1 MITNNYSFLVNIMKK
16 LQTQDISLSLSLNIV
31 ESTEVKIIESN
42 CLIGDQVSTKWRYI
56 IDKNKGIQELIKI
69 NQAINAKRNLSDIR
83 FSLHELNA
91 LKFAPVTSSDV
102 ERVFQLYKELV
113 SDRRKLLTETT
124 IEEIIVIQY
133 NKKLNNIFDN

>member
-1 MITNNYSFLVNIMKK
+1 MITNKYFFLVNIIEK
-16 LQTQDISLSLSLNIV
+16 LQTHDISLSLSLDIIK
-31 ESTEVKIIESN
+31 STEVKIIESN
-42 CLIGDQVSTKWRYI
+42 CLIGDQVSAKWRYI

-69 NQAINAKRNLSDIR
+69 NQAINTKRNLSDIR

-91 LKFAPVTSSDV
+91 LQFAPVTSSDV
-102 ERVFQLYKELV
+102 ERVFSLYKELV
-113 SDRRKLLTETT
+113 SDCRTLLAETT